1 MSESLK
7 ELRDEIRRLTDTFN
21 VTRMSTASITRVEDL
36 QEELHNERDVR
47 TAQIAE
53 IHQWKVQM
61 DTAMTV
67 LKVVGGVLTTL
78 LAMGYGI
85 AVFLLNHFKILEPHL

>member
-1 MSESLK
+1 
-7 ELRDEIRRLTDTFN
+7 
-21 VTRMSTASITRVEDL
+21 MSTASITRVDDL

-85 AVFLLNHFKILEPHL
+85 AVFLLNHFKILGPHL